1 MHPLTPIASASDSGS
16 SKRLADAFD
25 PIWASSS
32 LSEKRVLLGR
42 THLIDLHCPAL
53 ARRDRGN
60 NCSGN
65 WLISCM
71 EICWAD
77 TVTGTCLNRCGSVW
91 ASFYVRDD
99 TRGIPSNFRS
109 YTVTF
114 IKSTVWGGGWLIE
127 ILHYI
132 LLLNEIY
139 CFTYFRF
146 LSWEQVLL
154 SIRVFDEILFY
165 LFSAGTKGG
174 LQCVLK
180 NKRDNILCVSYSEQ
194 LLEKKPNPKPASS
207 SRFNYVAKA

>member
-53 ARRDRGN
+53 ARHGRSVRGN
-60 NCSGN
+60 NRSGN
-65 WLISCM
+65 WLISYM

-77 TVTGTCLNRCGSVW
+77 TVTGTCLNRCGSLW

-99 TRGIPSNFRS
+99 TLGILSNFRS
-109 YTVTF
+109 HTITF
-114 IKSTVWGGGWLIE
+114 IKSTVWGWLIE
-127 ILHYI
+127 ILNYI

-139 CFTYFRF
+139 CFAYFLF

-154 SIRVFDEILFY
+154 SVQVFDEILFY
-165 LFSAGTKGG
+165 LFSVEIEAGCSVFK
-174 LQCVLK
+174 
-180 NKRDNILCVSYSEQ
+180 E
-194 LLEKKPNPKPASS
+194 
-207 SRFNYVAKA
+207 